1 MNKVVAKIW
10 HSKYVQFF
18 VPDKLYLSLYFR
30 KRFGYNMNWK
40 EPKTFNEKIQWL
52 KLYDRKDTYT
62 RIVDKLSVREYI
74 SKIVGEEYLVKL
86 LGVYNS
92 VDEINYDELPKQFVL
107 KTTHDSRGVV
117 ICEDKNEF
125 NKDKAEKK
133 LNYSMKHNYY
143 WLWREWPYKNVEHK
157 IICEEYLKEDDK
169 KDEGIK
175 DYKVLCFNS
184 EPKIIQVC
192 EGRHKKGGVRF
203 GFYDTKWNELEVKRV
218 KHNSLENRAQRPE
231 ILDEMLEIARKLSE
245 GFKFIRV
252 DFYIVNN
259 KLYCGELTFYPASGF
274 EGFEPEEYDRI
285 MGEWIDL

>member
-107 KTTHDSRGVV
+107 KTTHDSGGVV
-117 ICEDKNEF
+117 ICKDKNKF
-125 NKDKAEKK
+125 N
-133 LNYSMKHNYY
+133 
-143 WLWREWPYKNVEHK
+143 
-157 IICEEYLKEDDK
+157 
-169 KDEGIK
+169 
-175 DYKVLCFNS
+175 
-184 EPKIIQVC
+184 
-192 EGRHKKGGVRF
+192 
-203 GFYDTKWNELEVKRV
+203 
-218 KHNSLENRAQRPE
+218 
-231 ILDEMLEIARKLSE
+231 
-245 GFKFIRV
+245 
-252 DFYIVNN
+252 
-259 KLYCGELTFYPASGF
+259 
-274 EGFEPEEYDRI
+274 
-285 MGEWIDL
+285 